1 MEKANPPW
9 YQRRWLELSAMA
21 VLFAVGFAIRGYA
34 LSNLVASPDEL
45 TYGSR
50 AISILGSNWSWP
62 TYAMWDQPPLF
73 EYILAA
79 VIATFGA
86 TLDTLRWVSV
96 TFGSLAIV
104 VGYYLGKSMYGRVAG
119 SVVALAITA
128 DAFQILYSRQIYI
141 EAMVTTLILLAILLF
156 WEGVVKQRRTD
167 ITVLGGVVFGLA
179 LDSKYIT
186 LVMAIALVLFLVL
199 YRKKIPGGPPTRGL
213 LIYFGVGFAMF
224 VPVLVDLAINNVDPF
239 YFDLVS
245 RFQLHQSSAAISA
258 VGSGQ
263 LFFVGFRNFVQT
275 FFRFSPTY
283 PLQVFPMIV
292 IDIPI
297 WLALAVVVIGYF
309 TLVFFLKRSPREGLL
324 LILFAGFLAFAFTY
338 PGKRTYFAL
347 YPSLIFL
354 VMLGGLTQ
362 ICFNRL
368 RSRPGGVNV
377 TAIIAAVLIALTVSG
392 LVINAAG
399 VPVTNKVGFG
409 DWDEI
414 TPVMSYISTHHGTNA
429 YVATNLAEIGYYAE
443 ADGINVSIAWMK
455 QQQAYYSES
464 PLNQSLQTPLQGVYP
479 IYQVISP
486 ASIET
491 LQPQFVVIPTVYYQ
505 ATSLTFQ
512 QFMTQR
518 YYEPLSTQH
527 ILLFEIRSA
536 NESGPS

>member
-1 MEKANPPW
+1 MEKTRAHW
-9 YQRRWLELSAMA
+9 YEKRWLELSALA
-21 VLFAVGFAIRGYA
+21 VLFAIGLAIRGYA

-50 AISILGSNWSWP
+50 AISILGSSWSWP
-62 TYAMWDQPPLF
+62 RYAMWDQPPLF
-73 EYILAA
+73 EYLLA
-79 VIATFGA
+79 VVTATFGA
-86 TLDTLRWVSV
+86 SLETLRWVSV

-119 SVVALAITA
+119 LVVALAITG

-141 EAMVTTLILLAILLF
+141 EAMVTTLILLALLLF

-167 ITVLGGVVFGLA
+167 ITVLGGFVFGLA

-186 LVMAIALVLFLVL
+186 LVMALALVLFLVL
-199 YRKKIPGGPPTRGL
+199 YRKKIPGGPPTRGV
-213 LIYFGVGFAMF
+213 LIYFGVGFAML

-239 YFDLVS
+239 YFDLVY
-245 RFQLHQSSAAISA
+245 RFQLHQSGAAASI

-263 LFFVGFRNFVQT
+263 LLFIGFRNFVQT

-292 IDIPI
+292 IDIPV
-297 WLALAVVVIGYF
+297 WVALAVAVIGYF

-354 VMLGGLTQ
+354 VMLGGFTQ
-362 ICFNRL
+362 ICFSRL
-368 RSRPGGVNV
+368 RSRPGRVNV
-377 TAIIAAVLIALTVSG
+377 TAILACALIALTVSG
-392 LVINAAG
+392 VAINAAG
-399 VPVTNKVGFG
+399 VPVTSQVGFG

-414 TPVMSYISTHHGTNA
+414 TPVMSYISSHHATNSF
-429 YVATNLAEIGYYAE
+429 VATDLAEIGYYVQ

-464 PLNQSLQTPLQGVYP
+464 PLNQSLQTPLQGEYP
-479 IYQVISP
+479 IFQVISP

-518 YYEPLSTQH
+518 YYEPLRTQH
-527 ILLFEIRSA
+527 ILLFELRSG
-536 NESGPS
+536 NESGAG